1 MPIDDEEERYRYK
14 NVLDELGRIWRSVE
28 EFKAEQSATSLEY
41 WKATAAA
48 IRGLSDWQASD
59 AKLAQTERETYRKL
73 WNRLHWIS
81 IGLSVTL
88 LIVVIIAVVY
98 LIGRSQGG

>member
-1 MPIDDEEERYRYK
+1 MPNNDDDDRFRTTLEEFGKLYRAF
-14 NVLDELGRIWRSVE
+14 ES
-28 EFKAEQSATSLEY
+28 FKAEQATTALEY

-48 IRGLSDWQASD
+48 IRGLSDWQAAD
-59 AKLAQTERETYRKL
+59 AKLAQSERETYRKL
-73 WNRLHWIS
+73 WNRLHWVS
-81 IGLSVTL
+81 IGLSATL